1 LDCEKNTGEKW
12 TGKVDSMM
20 DLQAAWIAVR
30 REKIQR
36 SRRTRF
42 IFPSAFVDMA
52 EFVSWPAVHQA
63 SSTSLELLDDFEQRL
78 GINSGLGVVR

>member
-1 LDCEKNTGEKW
+1 MARWDRT
-12 TGKVDSMM
+12 M
-20 DLQAAWIAVR
+20 DLQAAWIVVR
-30 REKIQR
+30 REKIER

-63 SSTSLELLDDFEQRL
+63 SSTSLELWTTS
-78 GINSGLGVVR
+78 SGSWDQ